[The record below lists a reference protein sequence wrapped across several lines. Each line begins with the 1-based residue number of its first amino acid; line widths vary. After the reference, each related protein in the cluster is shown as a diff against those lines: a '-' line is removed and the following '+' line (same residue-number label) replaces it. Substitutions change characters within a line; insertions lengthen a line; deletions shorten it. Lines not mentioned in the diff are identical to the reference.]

1 MSGTVEQG
9 ARGLDDE
16 PPEPVLPGGAE
27 ASAGRG
33 DWAVVVLLL
42 ALGAFLAHGTA
53 TMDVPENSG
62 SPGPRFVPV
71 IVTVLTFVLAALMAA
86 QVARATRGARAASEP
101 RPAPA
106 GEGTD
111 WRAVGVVVV
120 SFLAFTA
127 LLSPLGWL
135 LSAALLFWGT
145 GYALGGR
152 RPLFDAGVAL
162 SVSAAFQLA
171 FSAGL
176 GLALPAGVLEG
187 AF

>member
-1 MSGTVEQG
+1 MGG
-9 ARGLDDE
+9 E
-16 PPEPVLPGGAE
+16 PPEPAPPGGAE
-27 ASAGRG
+27 AAASRG
-33 DWAVVVLLL
+33 DWAVVALLL

-86 QVARATRGARAASEP
+86 QVARATAGAGVRAPERSAH
-101 RPAPA
+101 
-106 GEGTD
+106 GEETD
-111 WRAVGVVVV
+111 WRAVGVVVA